1 MRVHVVLVSVFALR
15 ATFVAAQVTTR
26 LKVATDFTDSTGV
39 VTSAFA
45 SALRSLGDVDVVTTR
60 EDPDL
65 VIEAVVLCLGST
77 GCTDPESYVL
87 AIRLYE
93 PANLN
98 TAMSV
103 SLLVP
108 SARRLSYEAALFRAD
123 TLGRRILP
131 ALKGLERSRMM
142 WAARWGRL
150 RYEEQAREMVRTIDS
165 QCFEKLR
172 QVRRAAQLI
181 SDSAETANLQAILS
195 RHWLC

>member
-1 MRVHVVLVSVFALR
+1 MRAPFALASVFPLA
-15 ATFVAAQVTTR
+15 ATLAAAQATPR
-26 LKVATDFTDSTGV
+26 IKVATDFADSTGIV
-39 VTSAFA
+39 SSAFA
-45 SALRSLGDVDVVTTR
+45 SALRSLGDIDVVTTR

-65 VIEAVVLCLGST
+65 VLEAVVLCQPTS
-77 GCTDPESYVL
+77 CTDPESYVL

-103 SLLVP
+103 SLLIP
-108 SARRLSYEAALFRAD
+108 PARHLSYEAALFRAD

-131 ALKGLERSRMM
+131 GLQGLQRTHMM

-150 RYEEQAREMVRTIDS
+150 RYEEQARELVRTIDS
-165 QCFEKLR
+165 QCFDKLR
-172 QVRRAAQLI
+172 QARRAAQMR
-181 SDSAETANLQAILS
+181 SDSAETENLQAILA